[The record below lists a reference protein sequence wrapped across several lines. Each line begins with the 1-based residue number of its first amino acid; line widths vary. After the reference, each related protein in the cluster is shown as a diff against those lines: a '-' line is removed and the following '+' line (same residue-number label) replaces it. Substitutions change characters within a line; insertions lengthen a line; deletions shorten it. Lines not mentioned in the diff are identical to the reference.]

1 MAKVLCSSAFF
12 ENPLYSRSREIIAYA
27 KAIGDSIEALVQPD
41 ITETIPDN
49 KLLLIREAMQVM
61 LDKLHSQPLSE
72 EITAM
77 ITLRTRI
84 LAIRTYQRERM
95 DKATFA
101 QTFIQNKLKNTDTP
115 SLPQETKV
123 INDLRI
129 KLSTLSTEQLQLF
142 VDLLPPLTK
151 NINKIDW
158 QLHDLVDHYNNMQIE
173 TRNRL
178 NSSPNNASNNYSI
191 LSTGPS
197 M

>member
-1 MAKVLCSSAFF
+1 MAKVLCRSAFF

-41 ITETIPDN
+41 ITETIPNN
-49 KLLLIREAMQVM
+49 KLLLIKEAMQVM
-61 LDKLHSQPLSE
+61 LNKLHSQPLSE

-77 ITLRTRI
+77 TTLRTRI

-95 DKATFA
+95 DKAIFA

-115 SLPQETKV
+115 SLPQETKG

-129 KLSTLSTEQLQLF
+129 KLSTLPKEQLQLF
-142 VDLLPPLTK
+142 VNLLPPLIK
-151 NINKIDW
+151 NINEIDW

-178 NSSPNNASNNYSI
+178 DSSPNNASNNYSI
-191 LSTGPS
+191 FSTGPS